1 MIYTSQKRSN
11 FDFYKVCY
19 NIQTCYP
26 CSNQHMKKIFAEFFD
41 SNTLEVCNILQ
52 KKNPHTNFKGWTND
66 DIIPFN
72 YDILA
77 PEGIPS
83 LDING
88 ATLIEVKSML
98 SYSALNSVISY
109 FESRNELK
117 TSYNYV
123 VVYFKKGVSNLQEAS
138 LSNER
143 IRFVSIQ
150 ELKGRIKSSNID
162 ADAFNSDLDKSKHWR
177 DVREQ
182 ILETACTVVSQG
194 NNVLFL
200 GAGVSASANMPSWK
214 NLLQSLMGEVS
225 KLKDETLQ
233 AFKQLS
239 SHVYEQCGD
248 SNLVMARYLQTAI
261 KLSGNSD
268 SFATIVQKYLYS
280 KNHSSPLLLILSSI
294 IKHKH
299 VHEVITYNFDDIL
312 EQELEKR
319 GMQQSID
326 FSSIA
331 KDAEVSAHNTLPIY
345 HVHGIIPENGAT
357 SNIVFSEEEYHER
370 YKDIYHWSNI
380 EQIHAL
386 SRTHCF
392 FIGLSMDD
400 PNLRRLLDISRRIN
414 ESNTIPHYAFLKRTK
429 LEDYCISDINN
440 VCKYLHVSES
450 LIDKKKQAEI
460 YSLNYVVINNI
471 FRDLGV
477 NVIWFDSFDELPKLL
492 ARVFKINIY
501 ENHSNVHL
509 YDLIGSNIEK
519 IRTIEQ
525 GIPSFNIATL
535 NAQDVLKFNSYK
547 IQHQDE
553 YKKLISDSKIILE
566 ELIKR
571 IPQEK
576 SDIII
581 KIANSFPQYNGS
593 MKGFYE
599 FLSSLVLRI
608 KKNESEE

>member
-1 MIYTSQKRSN
+1 
-11 FDFYKVCY
+11 
-19 NIQTCYP
+19 
-26 CSNQHMKKIFAEFFD
+26 MKKIFAEFFD
-41 SNTLEVCNILQ
+41 SNTLEVYKILQ
-52 KKNPHTNFKGWTND
+52 KKNAHTTFKGWTND
-66 DIIPFN
+66 GVIPFS
-72 YDILA
+72 YDIFA

-83 LDING
+83 LDIKG
-88 ATLIEVKSML
+88 ATLIEIKSML

-109 FESRNELK
+109 FESKKEFYN
-117 TSYNYV
+117 SYNYV
-123 VVYFKKGVSNLQEAS
+123 VVYFKKGVSNLQEIS
-138 LSNER
+138 SSNER
-143 IRFVSIQ
+143 IRFISIQ
-150 ELKGRIKSSNID
+150 ELKGKVKFNNVD
-162 ADAFNSDLDKSKHWR
+162 ASAFNSDLDKNKNWR
-177 DVREQ
+177 NVREQ
-182 ILETACTVVSQG
+182 ILEKACTIVSHG

-225 KLKDETLQ
+225 KLRGETLQ

-280 KNHSSPLLLILSSI
+280 ENHSSPLLDVLSSI
-294 IKHKH
+294 IKQKH
-299 VHEVITYNFDDIL
+299 VDEVITYNFDDIL
-312 EQELEKR
+312 EQELEKL

-370 YKDIYHWSNI
+370 YKDVYHWSNI

-400 PNLRRLLDISRRIN
+400 PNLRRLLDISKRIN
-414 ESNTIPHYAFLKRTK
+414 ESNTIPHYAFLRRTK

-440 VCKYLHVSES
+440 VCKYLHISES
-450 LIDKKKQAEI
+450 LIDKKKQSEI
-460 YSLNYVVINNI
+460 YTLNYVVIDNI

-477 NVIWFDSFDELPKLL
+477 NVIWFDNFDELPKLL
-492 ARVFKINIY
+492 AKVFKVNIY
-501 ENHSNVHL
+501 VNHSNDKL
-509 YDLIGSNIEK
+509 FDLIDSNIEK
-519 IRTIEQ
+519 IKTIEY
-525 GIPSFNIATL
+525 GIPSFNLATL
-535 NAQDVLKFNSYK
+535 NAQDIIKFNSYK

-553 YKKLISDSKIILE
+553 YKKLISNSKIILD

-571 IPQEK
+571 IPYEK
-576 SDIII
+576 SDVII
-581 KIANSFPQYNGS
+581 KLENSIPSFNG
-593 MKGFYE
+593 
-599 FLSSLVLRI
+599 
-608 KKNESEE
+608 